1 MTIQFNKVTW
11 YSKLLAA
18 VVVFGFIPTLAFYI
32 GAEYTKVKAGFEV
45 ESTYTPF
52 AAEQCI
58 TKAKKSE

>member
-1 MTIQFNKVTW
+1 MTIQYNKVTW

-18 VVVFGFIPTLAFYI
+18 IVVFGFIPTLAFYI
-32 GAEYTKVKAGFEV
+32 GAEYTKVKAGFEI

-52 AAEQCI
+52 TSEQCI